1 MWTVPGMPAA
11 RYRSLAMEIFGI
23 GGFEVALVIIIALV
37 VAGPGRMAVWARTL
51 GRWVSKMRQLWSVT
65 AAQLQRE
72 LDDAGVDFKVPR
84 DIPTRRTIVQELSRS
99 STVAEFRKPI
109 EEFQSALKEGQDAA
123 REVSDTL
130 RGPAKEISAV
140 RNEVENASRFKPVRP
155 MPVKPDRPPA
165 KPPSTPA
172 QDFGTWGGGDAPST
186 PAAPPTD
193 LGTWGTAK
201 TEEQE

>member
-1 MWTVPGMPAA
+1 
-11 RYRSLAMEIFGI
+11 MEIFGI

-84 DIPTRRTIVQELSRS
+84 DIPTRKAIVQELSRS
-99 STVAEFRKPI
+99 STVAEFRKPV
-109 EEFQSALKEGQDAA
+109 EEFQSALREGQDVA

-130 RGPAKEISAV
+130 KAPVKEVRAISS
-140 RNEVENASRFKPVRP
+140 EVENAASFKPVRP
-155 MPVKPDRPPA
+155 MPVKPDRPSAPPA
-165 KPPSTPA
+165 PV
-172 QDFGTWGGGDAPST
+172 QGFGTWGGAADSGAP
-186 PAAPPTD
+186 PAPPTD
-193 LGTWGTAK
+193 LGTWGAAT

>member
-1 MWTVPGMPAA
+1 
-11 RYRSLAMEIFGI
+11 MEIFGI

-51 GRWVSKMRQLWSVT
+51 GRWVSKMRQLWSIT

-84 DIPTRRTIVQELSRS
+84 DIPTRRAIVQELSRS

-109 EEFQSALKEGQDAA
+109 DEVQSALKEGQDAV

-130 RGPAKEISAV
+130 RGPVKEVRAV
-140 RNEVENASRFKPVRP
+140 RNEVENAARFKPVRP
-155 MPVKPDRPPA
+155 MPVRPDRPSAPPPA
-165 KPPSTPA
+165 PA
-172 QDFGTWGGGDAPST
+172 QGFGTWGGGDALSEPS
-186 PAAPPTD
+186 APPPPD
-193 LGTWGTAK
+193 LGTWGAVK
-201 TEEQE
+201 TGEQE

>member
-1 MWTVPGMPAA
+1 
-11 RYRSLAMEIFGI
+11 MEIFGI

-84 DIPTRRTIVQELSRS
+84 DIPTRRAIVQELSRS

-109 EEFQSALKEGQDAA
+109 DEFQAALKEGQDAA
-123 REVSDTL
+123 REVTDTL
-130 RGPAKEISAV
+130 RGPAKEVRAV
-140 RNEVENASRFKPVRP
+140 RNELENAAHFKPVRP
-155 MPVKPDRPPA
+155 MPVKPDQPVAPPA
-165 KPPSTPA
+165 PTEG
-172 QDFGTWGGGDAPST
+172 FGTWGGGDT
-186 PAAPPTD
+186 PAAPAAPSPTD

>member
-1 MWTVPGMPAA
+1 
-11 RYRSLAMEIFGI
+11 MEIFGI

-37 VAGPGRMAVWARTL
+37 VAGPSRMAVWARTL
-51 GRWVSKMRQLWSVT
+51 GRWVAKMRQLWSVT

-84 DIPTRRTIVQELSRS
+84 EIPTRRAIVQELSRS

-109 EEFQSALKEGQDAA
+109 DEIQSALKEGQDAA

-130 RGPAKEISAV
+130 RGPAKEVHAV
-140 RNEVENASRFKPVRP
+140 RNEVENAARFKPVRP
-155 MPVKPDRPPA
+155 MPVRPDRPA
-165 KPPSTPA
+165 VPPTPA
-172 QDFGTWGGGDAPST
+172 EGFGTWGGGAEQPPPLPMP
-186 PAAPPTD
+186 PAD
-193 LGTWGTAK
+193 LGTWGAVK

>member
-1 MWTVPGMPAA
+1 
-11 RYRSLAMEIFGI
+11 MEIFGI

-51 GRWVSKMRQLWSVT
+51 GRWVSKMRQLWGVT

-84 DIPTRRTIVQELSRS
+84 DIPTRRAIVQELSRS

-109 EEFQSALKEGQDAA
+109 DDIQSALKEGQDAA

-130 RGPAKEISAV
+130 RGPAKEVRAIS
-140 RNEVENASRFKPVRP
+140 NEVESAARFKPVRP
-155 MPVKPDRPPA
+155 MPVKPNPPA
-165 KPPSTPA
+165 SPPPA
-172 QDFGTWGGGDAPST
+172 PTQGFGTWGGGETPSAP
-186 PAAPPTD
+186 PPTD

>member
-1 MWTVPGMPAA
+1 
-11 RYRSLAMEIFGI
+11 MEIFGI

-51 GRWVSKMRQLWSVT
+51 GRWVTKMRQLWGVT

-84 DIPTRRTIVQELSRS
+84 DIPTRRAIVQELSRS

-109 EEFQSALKEGQDAA
+109 DEFQSALKEGQDAA
-123 REVSDTL
+123 REVSETL
-130 RGPAKEISAV
+130 RGPAQEVRAARSELESATK
-140 RNEVENASRFKPVRP
+140 FKPVRP
-155 MPVKPDRPPA
+155 MPVKPNPPA
-165 KPPSTPA
+165 PPPA
-172 QDFGTWGGGDAPST
+172 AQTQGFGTWGGDVP
-186 PAAPPTD
+186 PPPAPPAD
-193 LGTWGTAK
+193 LGTWGAVK

>member
-1 MWTVPGMPAA
+1 
-11 RYRSLAMEIFGI
+11 MEIFGI

-99 STVAEFRKPI
+99 STVNELRKP
-109 EEFQSALKEGQDAA
+109 FDDVQAALKEGQAAATEVTSSLRGVSTELRGAAAPRTAAPLAPKTGPAAA
-123 REVSDTL
+123 RPPQP
-130 RGPAKEISAV
+130 RPAQSATS
-140 RNEVENASRFKPVRP
+140 APAPARP
-155 MPVKPDRPPA
+155 AQSPAQSFGTWGGAADKPA
-165 KPPSTPA
+165 KPD
-172 QDFGTWGGGDAPST
+172 DFGTWGKPS
-186 PAAPPTD
+186 
-193 LGTWGTAK
+193 G
-201 TEEQE
+201 TEEQA